1 MLNVAIQY
9 WFNIVIQTQM
19 YIMFVLLCFSRPAG
33 GNKEDLQCLW
43 GADKCQTHIA
53 RAEDP

>member
-33 GNKEDLQCLW
+33 GNKEDLQCL
-43 GADKCQTHIA
+43 
-53 RAEDP
+53 